1 MAIKSF
7 RHKGL
12 AEFWTKG
19 TSRGIGAELAKRV
32 KRCLQLLA
40 AATKLND
47 LRAVPSLRLHALK
60 GMDPVRW
67 AIDVNGPWRITF
79 EWTDAAENVDL
90 EQYH

>member
-1 MAIKSF
+1 MAIRSF

-12 AEFWTKG
+12 AVFWTQGKSKG
-19 TSRGIGAELAKRV
+19 VGPDLAKRV
-32 KRCLQLLA
+32 KRCLQVLA
-40 AATKLND
+40 AATILND
-47 LRAVPSLRLHALK
+47 VRVVPSLRLHLLK
-60 GMDPVRW
+60 GTKPERW